1 MAHSGRGGG
10 RGRYFPQSGGR
21 RARGCI
27 HYSPYLGQFAQPSR
41 GLEIPPPPS
50 FLRSTNPLPP
60 FLLLVS
66 PPPRPFFCPPTERG
80 VAPDPFSNWTL
91 DIFHRPNREG
101 MRRGRVGVGR
111 SFVRNFCVAES
122 FLVFWKGLVSRIWNL
137 LKLDRADKRGCCLI
151 SIRIC

>member
-1 MAHSGRGGG
+1 MAHSGRGWKGEIFSAK
-10 RGRYFPQSGGR
+10 RRPPRKRVHSLFTLSGSV
-21 RARGCI
+21 C
-27 HYSPYLGQFAQPSR
+27 PTQPR
-41 GLEIPPPPS
+41 PRNPPS
-50 FLRSTNPLPP
+50 PFLPPLDQPPPP

-80 VAPDPFSNWTL
+80 VAPDSFSNWTL

-122 FLVFWKGLVSRIWNL
+122 FLAFWKGLV
-137 LKLDRADKRGCCLI
+137 RGFG
-151 SIRIC
+151 IC